1 MAWALVVKGAC
12 ISKVANWSRLARDS
26 FSARIESVRAIA
38 RYDATADIGVAAEI
52 LEGEW
57 REIGETATGDKARN
71 KRGVRILRSG
81 ISADTVLFW
90 QIT

>member
-1 MAWALVVKGAC
+1 MV
-12 ISKVANWSRLARDS
+12 
-26 FSARIESVRAIA
+26 ESVRAII
-38 RYDATADIGVAAEI
+38 RFDATANIRMAAEV
-52 LEGEW
+52 LEREW